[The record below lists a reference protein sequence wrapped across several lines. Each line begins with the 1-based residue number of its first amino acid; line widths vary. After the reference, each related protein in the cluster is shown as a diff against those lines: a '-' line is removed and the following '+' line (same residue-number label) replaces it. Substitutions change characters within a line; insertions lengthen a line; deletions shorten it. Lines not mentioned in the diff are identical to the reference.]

1 MDVHVRDRGE
11 PAWKSPRLPDGV
23 EVAFRAAADMCGCAR
38 TFVRGASP
46 KSPLSGFGLL
56 YLTEALSEI

>member
-1 MDVHVRDRGE
+1 MCSMAYV
-11 PAWKSPRLPDGV
+11 PD
-23 EVAFRAAADMCGCAR
+23 FRAAANMCGCAR

-56 YLTEALSEI
+56 YLCEALSEI